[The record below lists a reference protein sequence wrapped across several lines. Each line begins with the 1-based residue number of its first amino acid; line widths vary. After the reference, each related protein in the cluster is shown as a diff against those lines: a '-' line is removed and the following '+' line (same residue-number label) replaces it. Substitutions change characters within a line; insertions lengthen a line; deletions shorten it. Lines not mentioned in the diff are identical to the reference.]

1 MLPMLSKP
9 AMLTNI
15 TAMTRL
21 LLVVTTVLFAAPALA
36 KTTLFEVSDGESRI
50 LLGGTIHLLHPSEYP
65 LPEAFD
71 AAYEEADSLY
81 LEADLAAIEAPAFGQ
96 QLMQA
101 MAYPA
106 GKNLQSEL
114 SPETWERVKTY
125 SEKNQFPIQQFLG
138 FDPAFVSMIMTV
150 TKAQSEGITDGVD
163 EHYYQKAKAEGK
175 TTGHLESPED
185 ILAYMKA
192 VTGIEADAVMEAT
205 LVDLERFDEL
215 METMVDA
222 WKRGDMQALDRDLGQ
237 PMREEAPEV
246 YQTLLV
252 DRNAKWL
259 PRVIRLFEQEGT
271 ELVLVGS
278 LHLAGKDSLL
288 DMLEREGYRIRPYEV
303 Q

>member
-1 MLPMLSKP
+1 MAAMPRMLIKP
-9 AMLTNI
+9 TE
-15 TAMTRL
+15 MTRL
-21 LLVVTTVLFAAPALA
+21 LLVVITILFASPALA
-36 KTTLFEVSDGESRI
+36 NTTLFEVSDGESRV

-81 LEADLAAIEAPAFGQ
+81 LEADLAAVEAPAFGQ
-96 QLMQA
+96 QLAQA
-101 MAYPA
+101 MSYPA

-114 SPETWERVKTY
+114 SPETWERVKAY
-125 SEKNQFPIQQFLG
+125 SEVNQFPIQQFLG
-138 FDPAFVSMIMTV
+138 FDPAFVSIIMTV
-150 TKAQSEGITDGVD
+150 MKAQSEGITDGVD
-163 EHYYQKAKAEGK
+163 EHYFQKAQEEGK
-175 TTGHLESPED
+175 TTGHLESTED

-215 METMVDA
+215 METMVGA
-222 WKRGDMQALDRDLGQ
+222 WKRGDLKAMDRDLGQ

-259 PRVIRLFEQEGT
+259 PKVTKLFEQEGT

-288 DMLEREGYRIRPYEV
+288 DMLERNGYKIQPYEV

>member
-1 MLPMLSKP
+1 MLSMFTLPTK
-9 AMLTNI
+9 T

-21 LLVVTTVLFAAPALA
+21 LLVFTTLLFAAPALA

-81 LEADLAAIEAPAFGQ
+81 LEADLAAMESPAFGQ

-106 GKNLQSEL
+106 GKTLQSEL
-114 SPETWERVKTY
+114 SPEVWEQVKAY
-125 SEKNQFPIQQFLG
+125 SEANQFPIQQFLG
-138 FDPAFVSMIMTV
+138 FDPAFVSLIMTV
-150 TKAQSEGITDGVD
+150 MKAQSEGITDGVD
-163 EHYYQKAKAEGK
+163 EHYYQKAKEEGK
-175 TTGHLESPED
+175 TTGQLESNED
-185 ILAYMKA
+185 VLAYMKA
-192 VTGIEADAVMEAT
+192 VTGVEGDAVMEAT
-205 LVDLERFDEL
+205 LLDLERFDEL
-215 METMVDA
+215 METMVSA
-222 WKRGDMQALDRDLGQ
+222 WKRGDLEALDRDMGQ
-237 PMREEAPEV
+237 PMREEAPEF
-246 YQTLLV
+246 YQILMV
-252 DRNAKWL
+252 DRNAKWF
-259 PRVIRLFEQEGT
+259 PKITELFEQEGT

-288 DMLEREGYRIRPYEV
+288 DMLEREGYKIRPYEV